1 MSSIEYMGNA
11 LCQALRLEGMSP
23 GDEERVETRI
33 RHLLEHN
40 GPEFVVATL
49 KLLKEHTIECLNGE
63 IPFTNKEGNLSI
75 AWNRGLNRPKGGL
88 GLVYKA
94 FPEPVSRVRVIGS
107 MIQSIELDTL
117 SENQIARFED
127 GLLSNNRTRS
137 SVMIQFPDQL
147 LMYLDNRIR
156 TEWKHHSQYSA
167 KEMTASALPYGPEGN
182 VSIASL
188 KRVLSHLEQVGYG
201 NTDPSEVNRAIAQL
215 DKHAVDQFYTAPVE
229 CRDYAKH
236 MSSLSGNS
244 VISLPRKGA
253 VRSTPYKAR
262 PYEACKRDTWFP
274 DYKPYVGNIG
284 MLQQGGAKLRSVCNI
299 NRFTNWTLEPF
310 AKALERTFYNLD
322 PISVLNQDDGLAW
335 VQKKLKEGESIT
347 SLDLS
352 QATDLL
358 DFRVLTRSLA
368 RMGEKTPYL
377 SETAEYFATL
387 AELPLYCPS
396 LDYGIHFQTGQPL
409 GMKGSFQVLTLMNYS
424 AGFYA
429 AKHHNLDPND
439 SFRVVGDDFV
449 CLTEMADT
457 YNKVIEQW
465 SGKTNLEKS
474 LVSDKYGEFLSHIV
488 TRDHI
493 YLVKPKYR
501 PGRESIY
508 VNAEKS
514 TLERIQH
521 VYRLSE
527 EDKLNLSILSEF
539 SDHTT
544 ENIPFIRGSRKRPKE
559 DRELISKALDVIA
572 ASGRGGVPNGIT
584 VSPQTIDLAHQEHPS
599 VVGSP
604 QSRERDRRIFV
615 QTPSGEV
622 QHGMSRGSIHL
633 DKGEFTTSVDRYDYK
648 SGSRVDKDLIDRRQ
662 QREHYRATARK
673 IRQLSNDLDHAVESP
688 IRLANGMETTTT
700 EVLVQA
706 LDELADQLSTKPIIS
721 HDETESDVVLTY
733 EDLADLSPERG
744 LEL

>member
-23 GDEERVETRI
+23 GDEERVETRV

-63 IPFTNKEGNLSI
+63 VSFRNKEGNLSI

-147 LMYLDNRIR
+147 LIYLDNRIR

-182 VSIASL
+182 VSIASQ

-201 NTDPSEVNRAIAQL
+201 NADPSEVNRAIAQL
-215 DKHAVDQFYTAPVE
+215 DKHAVDQFYTAPTE

-310 AKALERTFYNLD
+310 ANALEKTFYNLD

-377 SETAEYFATL
+377 SETAEYFTTL

-474 LVSDKYGEFLSHIV
+474 LVSDKYGEFLSHIL

-615 QTPSGEV
+615 KTPSGEV

-633 DKGEFTTSVDRYDYK
+633 NEGEFTTSVDRYDYK

-673 IRQLSNDLDHAVESP
+673 IRQLSNDLDHAVEST

-733 EDLADLSPERG
+733 EDLADLSPDRG

>member
-1 MSSIEYMGNA
+1 MTEFIGNA
-11 LCQALRLEGMSP
+11 LCQALRLEGMRP
-23 GDEERVETRI
+23 GDEERVETRV

-63 IPFTNKEGNLSI
+63 VPFFNKEGNLSI
-75 AWNRGLNRPKGGL
+75 AWNRGENRPKGGL

-127 GLLSNNRTRS
+127 GLLSNNRTDS

-156 TEWKHHSQYSA
+156 NEWKHHSQYSA
-167 KEMTASALPYGPEGN
+167 KEMTATALPYGPEGN
-182 VSIASL
+182 VSIAFP
-188 KRVLSHLEQVGYG
+188 KRVLSHLEEVGYG

-215 DKHAVDQFYTAPVE
+215 DKHAVDQFFTAPPQS
-229 CRDYAKH
+229 RDYAKH
-236 MSSLSGNS
+236 MSAESGNS
-244 VISLPRKGA
+244 EISLPRKGA

-262 PYEACKRDTWFP
+262 PYEACRRDTWFP
-274 DYKPYVGNIG
+274 DYAPYVGNIG

-310 AKALERTFYNLD
+310 AKALENTFYNQ
-322 PISVLNQDDGLAW
+322 PAISVLNQNDGLEW
-335 VQKKLKEGESIT
+335 VQKKLREGESIT

-377 SETAEYFATL
+377 TETAEYFATL

-424 AGFYA
+424 AGFFA
-429 AKHHNLDPND
+429 AKQHNLDPND

-457 YNKVIEQW
+457 YNRVIESW

-474 LVSDKYGEFLSHIV
+474 LVSDRYGEFLSHIV
-488 TRDHI
+488 TRDNV

-514 TLERIQH
+514 TVDRIQH
-521 VYRLSE
+521 VYRLSA
-527 EDKLNLSILSEF
+527 EDKLNLSVLSEF

-544 ENIPFIRGSRKRPKE
+544 ENIPNIRGPRKRPKS

-604 QSRERDRRIFV
+604 QSRERDRRIF
-615 QTPSGEV
+615 TRTSAGEV

-648 SGSRVDKDLIDRRQ
+648 SGNRISKDEIARRQ
-662 QREHYRATARK
+662 QRESYRATARK
-673 IRQLSNDLDHAVESP
+673 IRQLSDDLDHAVESE
-688 IRLANGMETTTT
+688 IRLANGLTTTTT

-706 LDELADQLSTKPIIS
+706 LDELAEDSLQNSIIS

-733 EDLADLSPERG
+733 EDLADLSPDRG